1 MSKLQLN
8 NGNTEALLTDPE
20 NSPNLPLSTIIGE
33 SEIQFSNSIRNIGVI
48 FDDKLPMKQQ
58 VNQVCQ
64 STYLELSRIS
74 SVRHVLTVQATKTL
88 GTYLVLS
95 RPDYYISLF
104 SGMPQQFIEKLQK
117 AQNCSAWL
125 IFKTPKR
132 THASSLLTKL
142 HWLPI
147 AQRIEYKVSSMYV
160 LWWSLRNCPAL
171 LVWPASP
178 VHPIPSIAF
187 LGWHPHFF
195 WIPKRKKKFQGQIT
209 WNKLP
214 YSVRYAATKSQFKNT
229 PKKTLIKTTLFL
241 SAHGPNS

>member
-147 AQRIEYKVSSMYV
+147 AQRIEYRVSSMCYDV
-160 LWWSLRNCPAL
+160 VSETAPPYLSDLLRLYIPSRSLRSSADTY
-171 LVWPASP
+171 
-178 VHPIPSIAF
+178 
-187 LGWHPHFF
+187 PHFSDSKTKEKV
-195 WIPKRKKKFQGQIT
+195 PR
-209 WNKLP
+209 
-214 YSVRYAATKSQFKNT
+214 ATHFFS
-229 PKKTLIKTTLFL
+229 
-241 SAHGPNS
+241 SGPCRMME